1 MCIMEEKV
9 IIMKTRNLLPL
20 IEKLIKLENLEVDSE
35 QRWYYFM
42 TSNEMKDFEKFIDE
56 KIQALEKPVKYVF
69 RSR

>member
-1 MCIMEEKV
+1 MEEKV

-42 TSNEMKDFEKFIDE
+42 NSNVRL
-56 KIQALEKPVKYVF
+56 KISKNL
-69 RSR
+69 

>member
-1 MCIMEEKV
+1 MEEKV